1 MARVSRIRASESC
14 QDQEPRNPAAKQ
26 DVCNRIEEREKEKLN
41 MKSRIALS
49 VVFLLIAAT
58 AFAADAGAT
67 QSNAQTSSVAPAPS
81 EAQKSFTAMKSLA
94 GEWEGPVTVPEM
106 PEMSGG
112 KPMHLSLRVTSRGN
126 ALVHEFQEAGTPLDA
141 TKYDHPVTMLYVDGD
156 QLTLVHYCDAGNRP
170 RMTGKMS
177 PDGKT
182 VEFELKD
189 ISGSTEY
196 HMHHSVFTIID
207 ANHHT
212 EDWTFMMNDKPI
224 HAHFDLQR
232 KN

>member
-1 MARVSRIRASESC
+1 
-14 QDQEPRNPAAKQ
+14 
-26 DVCNRIEEREKEKLN
+26 

-49 VVFLLIAAT
+49 VLFVMIAAS
-58 AFAADAGAT
+58 AFAADVATT
-67 QSNAQTSSVAPAPS
+67 QSDAQKLPAAPVLS
-81 EAQKSFTAMKSLA
+81 EAQKSFATMKSLA
-94 GEWEGPVTVPEM
+94 GEWEGPVTVADM

-112 KPMHLSLRVTSRGN
+112 KMHLSLRVTSRGN
-126 ALVHEFQEAGTPLDA
+126 TLVHEMQEAGTPLDA
-141 TKYDHPVTMLYVDGD
+141 TKYDHPVTMFYVDGD
-156 QLTLVHYCDAGNRP
+156 QLTLIHYCDAGNRP

-189 ISGSTEY
+189 ISGSPEI
-196 HMHHSVFTIID
+196 HMHHSVFTVID

-212 EDWTFMMNDKPI
+212 EDWTFMMQDKPI

>member
-1 MARVSRIRASESC
+1 
-14 QDQEPRNPAAKQ
+14 
-26 DVCNRIEEREKEKLN
+26 
-41 MKSRIALS
+41 MKSLCFMS
-49 VVFLLIAAT
+49 VVLMSLST
-58 AFAADAGAT
+58 VAFAQSDMEKSDAHK
-67 QSNAQTSSVAPAPS
+67 SSAAPVLS
-81 EAQKSFTAMKSLA
+81 EAQKSFTTMKSLA

-112 KPMHLSLRVTSRGN
+112 KPMHLSMRVTSRGN
-126 ALVHEFQEAGTPLDA
+126 VLVHEFQEAGTPLDA
-141 TKYDHPVTMLYVDGD
+141 TKYDHPVTMFYVDGD
-156 QLTLVHYCDAGNRP
+156 QLTLIHYCDAGNRP

-177 PDGKT
+177 SDSKK

-189 ISGSTEY
+189 ISGSTEM

-207 ANHHT
+207 ANHHL

-224 HAHFDLQR
+224 HAHFDLTR

>member
-1 MARVSRIRASESC
+1 
-14 QDQEPRNPAAKQ
+14 
-26 DVCNRIEEREKEKLN
+26 
-41 MKSRIALS
+41 MKSHRFMLS
-49 VVFLLIAAT
+49 VVLLSLSAV
-58 AFAADAGAT
+58 AFAQSDMEKSDT
-67 QSNAQTSSVAPAPS
+67 QESSVAPVLS
-81 EAQKSFTAMKSLA
+81 DAQKSFATLKSLA
-94 GEWEGPVTVPEM
+94 GEWEGPATATEM

-112 KPMHLSLRVTSRGN
+112 KLHISLRVTSRGN
-126 ALVHEFQEAGTPLDA
+126 ALVHELQEAGTPLDA

-189 ISGSTEY
+189 ISGNPEI
-196 HMHHSVFTIID
+196 HMHHAVFTLID

-212 EDWTFMMNDKPI
+212 EDWTFMMKDKPI

-232 KN
+232 RN

>member
-1 MARVSRIRASESC
+1 
-14 QDQEPRNPAAKQ
+14 
-26 DVCNRIEEREKEKLN
+26 
-41 MKSRIALS
+41 MKSLRFVLS
-49 VVFLLIAAT
+49 VVLLSLST
-58 AFAADAGAT
+58 VAFA
-67 QSNAQTSSVAPAPS
+67 QSDPQKLVAQSEAQKASVAPVPS
-81 EAQKSFTAMKSLA
+81 EAQKSFATMKSLA
-94 GEWEGPVTVPEM
+94 GEWEGSVTVPEA
-106 PEMSGG
+106 PEMSNS
-112 KPMHLSLRVTSRGN
+112 KLHVSLRVTSRGN
-126 ALVHEFQEAGTPLDA
+126 ALVHEMQEAGTALDA

-156 QLTLVHYCDAGNRP
+156 QLTLIHYCDAGNRP

-189 ISGSTEY
+189 ISGSTEE

-212 EDWTFMMNDKPI
+212 EDWTFMMKDKPI